1 MNSIKLAPNWSLQ
14 FTKCILVL
22 CLLFLTQSIFSI
34 SIKTAFL
41 FLLPMFLVITLLN
54 ILHLR
59 FLNCYKAGIN
69 YTRFLNECY
78 INSEEIKC
86 VSFKPLFICTV
97 FRVELENGKFVN
109 FYNWRLTEQTQA
121 DIAKLYKSKICD
133 KANFSNNSQ
142 CNA

>member
-1 MNSIKLAPNWSLQ
+1 MLRVFYCQK
-14 FTKCILVL
+14 FILV
-22 CLLFLTQSIFSI
+22 IFV
-34 SIKTAFL
+34 
-41 FLLPMFLVITLLN
+41 VITLLN
-54 ILHLR
+54 ILHLHLHLHFHLR

-97 FRVELENGKFVN
+97 FRVELENGKSVN